1 MRDFLDKVMTLRR
14 ERRSFATATVVG
26 RRAPVSAHL
35 GDRAIV
41 HEDGRMEGFIGGAC
55 SREIIRRQALES
67 IRARRAR
74 LVSIRP
80 DAGINASSDPEHVF
94 VPMTCVSE
102 GAVDV
107 YVEPN
112 LRPRRLVVI
121 GATPVAE
128 ALSRT
133 AVALDYEVIRLVE
146 EGEQRDLD
154 APAASQEVGEA
165 GEVKG
170 TSGWT
175 VAPLES
181 LSDAITAG
189 GPETAAV
196 VATQGHYDER
206 ALEMILRARAASYVG
221 LVASPKRGAAVKESL
236 AQSGITGADIDSV
249 RVPAGLD
256 LGARTAPEVAIA
268 ILAEIVQSRPDQAL
282 DAEPRDQR
290 DQAASR
296 EGRNSGGASAPPPAM
311 ALDPVCQMEVE
322 IATAKHTAEVDGTTY
337 YFCCPRCRSSFVKE
351 PARYLASRS

>member
-1 MRDFLDKVMTLRR
+1 MRDFLDKVVALKRN
-14 ERRSFATATVVG
+14 RRSFATATVVG

-80 DAGINASSDPEHVF
+80 DAGIEPSSDPEHVF

-107 YVEPN
+107 YVEPSV
-112 LRPRRLVVI
+112 RPRRLVVV

-128 ALSRT
+128 ALART
-133 AVALDYEVIRLVE
+133 AVAVDYDVVRIVE
-146 EGEQRDLD
+146 AAEQRDLEGQ
-154 APAASQEVGEA
+154 AAA
-165 GEVKG
+165 
-170 TSGWT
+170 SGWT
-175 VAPLES
+175 IAALES
-181 LSDAITAG
+181 LSAVIPEG

-196 VATQGHYDER
+196 VATQGHYDEQ
-206 ALEMILRARAASYVG
+206 ALEIILRARAASYVG
-221 LVASPKRGAAVKESL
+221 LVASPKRGAAVKASL
-236 AQSGITGADIDSV
+236 EQSGITGADVV

-256 LGARTAPEVAIA
+256 LGARTAQEVAIS

-282 DAEPRDQR
+282 DAGPRDQR
-290 DQAASR
+290 DMAAAR
-296 EGRNSGGASAPPPAM
+296 QTAV
-311 ALDPVCQMEVE
+311 DPVCHMEVE
-322 IATAKHTAEVDGTTY
+322 IATAKHTADVDGTAY
-337 YFCCPRCRSSFVKE
+337 YFCCPHCRASFVKD
-351 PARYLASRS
+351 PARYLASSS

>member
-1 MRDFLDKVMTLRR
+1 MRDFLDKVVALRS

-74 LVSIRP
+74 LVSIGP
-80 DAGINASSDPEHVF
+80 GATAEASSDPEHVF

-107 YVEPN
+107 YVEPSV
-112 LRPRRLVVI
+112 RPRRLVVV

-128 ALSRT
+128 ALART
-133 AVALDYEVIRLVE
+133 AVALDYDVVRVVQQE
-146 EGEQRDLD
+146 EQRDLE
-154 APAASQEVGEA
+154 AHAAA
-165 GEVKG
+165 
-170 TSGWT
+170 SGWT
-175 VAPLES
+175 LAPLAT
-181 LSDAITAG
+181 LSAAITDG
-189 GPETAAV
+189 GAETAAV
-196 VATQGHYDER
+196 VATQGHYDEQ

-221 LVASPKRGAAVKESL
+221 LVASRKRGASVKESL
-236 AQSGITGADIDSV
+236 EQSGITGADVV

-256 LGARTAPEVAIA
+256 LGARTAPEVAIS

-282 DAEPRDQR
+282 DAGRRDQR
-290 DQAASR
+290 VMAA
-296 EGRNSGGASAPPPAM
+296 APST
-311 ALDPVCQMEVE
+311 ALDPVCHMDVE
-322 IATAKHTAEVDGTTY
+322 ISTAKHQAEVEGTRY
-337 YFCCPRCRSSFVKE
+337 YFCCAQCRSSFMKE
-351 PARYLASRS
+351 PARYLASHS

>member
-1 MRDFLDKVMTLRR
+1 MRDFLDKVVALRR

-80 DAGINASSDPEHVF
+80 DAGVEASSDPEHVF

-107 YVEPN
+107 YVEPSV
-112 LRPRRLVVI
+112 RPRRLVVV

-128 ALSRT
+128 ALART
-133 AVALDYEVIRLVE
+133 AVALDYDVVRTVQQE
-146 EGEQRDLD
+146 EQRDLE
-154 APAASQEVGEA
+154 AHAAA
-165 GEVKG
+165 
-170 TSGWT
+170 SGWT
-175 VAPLES
+175 LAPLDS
-181 LSDAITAG
+181 LSAVITDG
-189 GPETAAV
+189 GPATAAV
-196 VATQGHYDER
+196 VATQGHYDEQ
-206 ALEMILRARAASYVG
+206 ALEMILRARVASYVG
-221 LVASPKRGAAVKESL
+221 LVASRKRGATVKESL
-236 AQSGITGADIDSV
+236 EQGGLTDAAVV

-256 LGARTAPEVAIA
+256 LGARTAPEVAIS

-282 DAEPRDQR
+282 DAGPRDQR
-290 DQAASR
+290 VLPA
-296 EGRNSGGASAPPPAM
+296 APPLT
-311 ALDPVCQMEVE
+311 ALDPVCRMEVE
-322 IATAKHTAEVDGTTY
+322 IATAKHHAEVDGTSY
-337 YFCCPRCRSSFVKE
+337 YFCCAQCHSSFVKE
-351 PARYLASRS
+351 PARYLASRR